1 MRVYSSEAEAMR
13 ANPGA
18 IMTRAEPGSAMARTG
33 DNLRSRL
40 FVSLYHNWYLQD
52 AIVLNDRLPTL
63 DLLDGGAIDLRG
75 GRRRHEIEAQAGVFK
90 RGLGARVTTTWQS
103 GTTLQGA
110 GSAGDLRFPSFATVN
125 VNLFANLADRFGG
138 KTAPAWLK
146 GTRASLGVT
155 NLFNTRPQVRDRLGA
170 TPLSYQSAYLDPL
183 GRTISFTL
191 RKTV

>member
-1 MRVYSSEAEAMR
+1 MR

-18 IMTRAEPGSAMARTG
+18 IMARSDPGSAMARAG
-33 DNLRSRL
+33 ANLRSRL
-40 FVSLYHNWYLQD
+40 FVSLYHNWYLKD

-75 GRRRHEIEAQAGVFK
+75 GRRRHEIESQAGVFK
-90 RGLGARVTTTWQS
+90 RGLGARVTATWQS

-110 GSAGDLRFPSFATVN
+110 GSVGDLRFPSFATVN

-138 KTAPAWLK
+138 KTAPVWLK

-155 NLFNTRPQVRDRLGA
+155 NLLNTRPQVRDRLGA
-170 TPLSYQSAYLDPL
+170 TPLSYQPAYLDPL

>member
-1 MRVYSSEAEAMR
+1 M
-13 ANPGA
+13 
-18 IMTRAEPGSAMARTG
+18 
-33 DNLRSRL
+33 
-40 FVSLYHNWYLQD
+40 
-52 AIVLNDRLPTL
+52 
-63 DLLDGGAIDLRG
+63 
-75 GRRRHEIEAQAGVFK
+75 
-90 RGLGARVTTTWQS
+90 
-103 GTTLQGA
+103 QGA